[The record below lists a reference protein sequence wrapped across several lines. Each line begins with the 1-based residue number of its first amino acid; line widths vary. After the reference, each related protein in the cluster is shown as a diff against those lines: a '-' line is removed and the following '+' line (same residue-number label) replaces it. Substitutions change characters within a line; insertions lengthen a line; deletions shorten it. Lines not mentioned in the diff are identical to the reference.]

1 MKEDSIR
8 LKNRDLSWLA
18 FNHRVLQEAADK
30 SVPLYERIKFLAIF
44 SSNLDEFFRVRV
56 AYIRALL
63 DLKKKTAKK
72 LDFDPEK
79 LLKRIHKVV
88 TLQQE
93 EFGDIFRNRIRK
105 DLNRNGIFLVK
116 ESDLTEHQREFVTEY
131 FRFHVKPHLQSVFLS
146 SEKEAPFLENRALY
160 LAIKLLRKHPDVE
173 KKDGEEDR
181 GDAQYAMVEIPTANA
196 SRFVVLPQIDDRHY
210 IMFLDDVIRL
220 CLPEVF
226 PSHTLVSAHAV
237 KLTRDAELYIDD
249 EFSGDLVE
257 KVKKA
262 LSKRKTGVPSRFL
275 YDADMGKK
283 QLALLKQV
291 FSLNDE
297 DLVPGGRYHNFSD
310 FLSFPNPAPSSATR
324 IYEPMIPLVPA
335 EMDGEGSLL
344 DTIQN
349 KDRLLFYP
357 YHSYDP
363 VIRFLREAAEHP
375 NVVSIKITLYRV
387 ARDSKVVEQL
397 ICAARN
403 GKSVTAFVEV
413 KARFDEES
421 NIRWAEELEKSG
433 VRVLYSFPELKVHA
447 KLCLVTFR
455 DDERFDRLAYL
466 STGNF
471 NEKAACMYSDFGFFT
486 GDERLTGE
494 VAQVFDIL
502 SRSTRKGTFN
512 HLLVAPFTMRETYEE
527 LIEREMKN
535 ARNGKHASII
545 AKMNSLEDPKMIA
558 KLYEA
563 SEAGVRISLIVR
575 GICCLIPG
583 IKGMSEN
590 IEVLSIVDRYLEHA
604 RVYIFHNGGQDHY
617 YLSSADWMR
626 RNLSRRIEVSFP
638 VYNAD
643 LQKEIRALIDL
654 QLNDNTK
661 ARVINK
667 KQDNTYRKV
676 QGSANVRAQ
685 YATYGFLEA
694 TSARRLE

>member
-1 MKEDSIR
+1 MKENSIR

-63 DLKKKTAKK
+63 SLKRKTAKK

-93 EFGDIFRNRIRK
+93 EFGEIFRTQIRK
-105 DLNRNGIFLVK
+105 ELNRQGIFVVKDDELAERQKELVA
-116 ESDLTEHQREFVTEY
+116 EY
-131 FRFHVKPHLQSVFLS
+131 FRRDVLPHLEPVFLS
-146 SEKEAPFLENRALY
+146 NEKEAPFLENRALY
-160 LAIKLLRKHPDVE
+160 LAVKLLWRAAGVD
-173 KKDGEEDR
+173 KDQQKDHEGF
-181 GDAQYAMVEIPTANA
+181 QYALVEIPTVRAP
-196 SRFVVLPQIDDRHY
+196 RFFVLPPIDDHHY
-210 IMFLDDVIRL
+210 ILFLDDVIRL

-226 PSHTLVSAHAV
+226 PHHTILGAHAV
-237 KLTRDAELYIDD
+237 KLSRDAELYIDD

-275 YDADMGKK
+275 YDANMPKK
-283 QLALLKQV
+283 MLGLLQQV
-291 FSLNDE
+291 FALNEE

-310 FLSFPNPAPSSATR
+310 FFSFPSPTISSTSLTYSP
-324 IYEPMIPLVPA
+324 IVPLVPD
-335 EMDGEGSLL
+335 EMDGRSKLL
-344 DTIQN
+344 ETIRRED
-349 KDRLLFYP
+349 KLLYYP

-363 VIRFLREAAEHP
+363 VIQFLQEAAEHP
-375 NVVSIKITLYRV
+375 QVTSIKITLYRV
-387 ARDSKVVEQL
+387 AKDSEVVGQL
-397 ICAARN
+397 IRAAQN

-421 NIRWAEELEKSG
+421 NIRWAEELEKVG
-433 VRVLYSFPELKVHA
+433 ARVLYSFPELKVHA
-447 KLCLVTFR
+447 KLCLVTLR
-455 DDERFDRLAYL
+455 EGERLHHYAYL
-466 STGNF
+466 GTGNF

-486 GDERLTGE
+486 VDDRLTKE

-502 SRSTRKGTFN
+502 SRSTRKGKFD
-512 HLLVAPFTMRETYEE
+512 HLLVAPFNMREMYEE
-527 LIEREMKN
+527 LIENEMKN
-535 ARNGKHASII
+535 AHNGKHASII
-545 AKMNSLEDPKMIA
+545 AKMNSLEDRKMIA

-563 SEAGVRISLIVR
+563 SEAGVKISLIVR

-590 IEVLSIVDRYLEHA
+590 IEVISIVDRYLEHA
-604 RVYIFHNGGQDHY
+604 RVYIFHNGGQDRF

-626 RNLSRRIEVSFP
+626 RNLIRRIEVAFP
-638 VYNAD
+638 IYNTA
-643 LQKEIRALIDL
+643 LQRLIRSLMDL
-654 QLNDNTK
+654 QLNDNVK
-661 ARVINK
+661 ARMIDKRQSNA
-667 KQDNTYRKV
+667 YRKA
-676 QGSANVRAQ
+676 QGSGNVQAQ
-685 YATYGFLEA
+685 NATYELLKS
-694 TSARRLE
+694 TSVHRLEY